1 MRRRDRAQRRPSGDD
16 GEDQPRLGLPRSSP
30 FSLSDPSSP
39 SSSPRPSSVSPPLQ
53 PASAPLFFVP
63 FLRLPQHSPPCS
75 DSVFSS
81 SLAAALTHPRAGIFL
96 SRCLTEL
103 QQLRMHTQPFASL
116 SSLSSLSALEA
127 RTSDS
132 AAVRRLDERR
142 ERAENLLP
150 HVFLN
155 APARLSNLLAAQ
167 QRKAED
173 REEGGGAQVPRMQT
187 ETDEKATHTGETDA
201 PRSPACRTCGGF
213 ALQVYIH
220 LNGLL
225 GWPENGEE
233 EISETWVRSSEG
245 SSAPFSALSQDGV
258 KAERQTECRERDSS
272 ATETERCMRQQTE
285 SRFLLHFT
293 LEVYAD
299 HPFESP
305 CLFFRRLVSLADL
318 IDSKQPE
325 HLPCGSHPCP
335 SSFPHASRARCS
347 TARASLHPW
356 PRCRVLAEEMKAR
369 LVGLTARRPS
379 AFLTQSVLSESWMP
393 SLSLVLLLRRLCAF
407 LLVLSLQLTEQR
419 AALPPS
425 PETREQTVG
434 RAKDSRVER
443 EAMRCSTERRGARR
457 ETRENRDAFWL
468 CATLQKLRGLGK
480 PTVCLLLLFVLLL
493 RAALGLHPYSGEGR
507 MQTGYGDFEAQRH
520 WMEIAFNLP
529 IAFWYTYGTYTISPQ
544 TSPSSSSADSFSSD
558 SLRASLPVAGRR
570 SRGVSE
576 LPLQLHEDRREKGE
590 ALHMHAR
597 TQRLWWP
604 LDYPP
609 LSAFFAGFLAPF
621 AFLVHPPSMS
631 FWTWRRHARLHMPRG
646 DTERKEDREGKEE
659 GDTDAGDQEEHEHET
674 GVGGREEREAR
685 RGEEEGGEWRLAPRG
700 DRREGGGGN
709 HVERKPTN
717 KSGQE
722 ERNRHRGAE
731 AERDRQRRKEGSSA
745 TREEDDSALPQFR
758 GIEEDLL
765 RVFMRWTVVIF
776 DFLVFGF
783 ASLYFCT
790 LSSPAPERR
799 HEDTEEE
806 DEEED
811 GRDSVRIRGCG
822 DASSA
827 CSPSVSTSRSAAFS
841 LWSFCLGRFTRSPC
855 ACASPE
861 TQAFLALLLLLLSP
875 PLLLVDDGHYQYNG
889 VALGFV
895 VAAAALL
902 LRRKDLLC
910 AVCFT
915 LALLFKQTTLYFA
928 PAFFAVLLS
937 RATQR
942 VHFQGCLQEP
952 RTYRLSLLTCVRRVL
967 CLGAVVLL
975 TAFMLLFPFFL
986 HPPRPLSLSQQQ
998 ATSQDVLPSFL
1009 LPERPQGETRD
1020 AHTSLLAAL
1029 GTLYRRIFPFHRGV
1043 FEDYVANFWVSA
1055 APILRLRA
1063 AASSALLS
1071 EGALLILSL
1080 CLTLA
1085 GFLPACVGVYIHPTR
1100 ERFLA
1105 ALFCSSS
1112 SFFLFSFHVH
1122 EKAILLPATAA
1133 LLMLPQMPDFGCMY
1147 SLMATFSL
1155 FHLMEK
1161 DALVF
1166 PAVLLLLAFFFLSSL
1181 LVPHLRPP
1189 APPFD
1194 LRVSLSS
1201 LCSQRA
1207 VFLSTQISG
1216 GNKVF
1221 PSSLSAP
1228 RSPFSASAYSGS
1240 RFSRHRDFSAPSRLL
1255 SEVVPALLQLP
1266 GFPMR
1271 RVYIHLRFA
1280 VATMRA
1286 SLFPAS
1292 LVVSPAASASSRS
1305 EARDSRLR
1313 SSATQILASLL
1324 SRKRAELDSLR
1335 AQEAAVYIHL
1345 AEVLN
1350 CSGMDLV
1357 GGTAEEKEGV
1367 SAGLA
1372 RRCRMHSRSAWLSR
1386 LFLLLSPAG
1395 GLVAA
1400 AVLAILQLFARP
1412 PARFPYLFVYLNC
1425 VLHFVFFFFSLVGK
1439 EQMKGSRES
1448 VEKREGAKTEE
1459 NEEPQASRGKHVL
1472 PEKERRDRVECRT
1485 AGGQRQGSN

>member
-942 VHFQGCLQEP
+942 VHFQG
-952 RTYRLSLLTCVRRVL
+952 S
-967 CLGAVVLL
+967 
-975 TAFMLLFPFFL
+975 
-986 HPPRPLSLSQQQ
+986 
-998 ATSQDVLPSFL
+998 
-1009 LPERPQGETRD
+1009 
-1020 AHTSLLAAL
+1020 
-1029 GTLYRRIFPFHRGV
+1029 
-1043 FEDYVANFWVSA
+1043 
-1055 APILRLRA
+1055 
-1063 AASSALLS
+1063 
-1071 EGALLILSL
+1071 
-1080 CLTLA
+1080 
-1085 GFLPACVGVYIHPTR
+1085 
-1100 ERFLA
+1100 
-1105 ALFCSSS
+1105 
-1112 SFFLFSFHVH
+1112 
-1122 EKAILLPATAA
+1122 
-1133 LLMLPQMPDFGCMY
+1133 DFGCMY

-1400 AVLAILQLFARP
+1400 AVLAILQVRAVRVSKP
-1412 PARFPYLFVYLNC
+1412 
-1425 VLHFVFFFFSLVGK
+1425 
-1439 EQMKGSRES
+1439 
-1448 VEKREGAKTEE
+1448 GA
-1459 NEEPQASRGKHVL
+1459 L
-1472 PEKERRDRVECRT
+1472 
-1485 AGGQRQGSN
+1485 